1 MAVMDKIAA
10 VKDALSELEVCTDD
24 DADDLIGAIEARGYM
39 LVPKE
44 PTDAQVTNALYWAL
58 EWMRQHKVDG
68 LSPFKDYPP
77 VKDTTRGMYRAMI
90 LAANQ

>member
-1 MAVMDKIAA
+1 MMKV
-10 VKDALSELEVCTDD
+10 VESLSRLPFGTSTEILNQLE
-24 DADDLIGAIEARGYM
+24 ADGFTI
-39 LVPKE
+39 VPKE
-44 PTDAQVTNALYWAL
+44 PTDAQVINALDWAL

-77 VKDTTRGMYRAMI
+77 VRETTKGMYRAMI